1 MRRHCLI
8 DDTIV
13 ETFRHFYC
21 KERRDNSEFLYLIH
35 VGSVYTTGTVVFS
48 AKSSEKHE
56 KKTTYK
62 QVPESNCDQE
72 GKLEQSFLKNASNV
86 HQHIP
91 HSMQPPSPS
100 DYDIG

>member
-1 MRRHCLI
+1 M
-8 DDTIV
+8 
-13 ETFRHFYC
+13 
-21 KERRDNSEFLYLIH
+21 
-35 VGSVYTTGTVVFS
+35 GSVYITGTVVFS

-56 KKTTYK
+56 KCQKKKKNKKKNSENKKTYK
-62 QVPESNCDQE
+62 QVPESNCDRE

-91 HSMQPPSPS
+91 HSMQPSSPS